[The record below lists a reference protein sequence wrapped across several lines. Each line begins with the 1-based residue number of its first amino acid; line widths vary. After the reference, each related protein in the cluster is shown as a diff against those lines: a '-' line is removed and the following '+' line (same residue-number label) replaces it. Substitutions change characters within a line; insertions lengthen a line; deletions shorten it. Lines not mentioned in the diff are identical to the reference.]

1 MSRSTADPL
10 SETLDALGY
19 QGAEGLVEG
28 SLPEAASAR
37 AFVWRELREKGEL
50 DAAYF
55 RGSVPL
61 VGFVRATEPEQ
72 VSRVQ
77 RRLWN
82 LSRVP
87 LLIATT
93 ADQVGAYS
101 CFVPPSPAGDA
112 ADARLGLARTTDEVS
127 TALAEFSRFNVETGK
142 LTAAHPSKFLRR
154 NRVDQRLLENLRLL
168 REELGASH
176 AKQRAIDTMIGRA
189 MFIRYF
195 EDRGILSPDHLLELT
210 PFETFIEVLRD
221 GTEAAYDLFDALADR
236 FDGDVFAHSSDEKKL
251 ISKKDLGILADFF
264 SGTDMPTRQQAL
276 WPYDFSIIPPELIS
290 SIYEQLLEEDQVK
303 DAAYYTPRH
312 VVDLI
317 LDEVL
322 PWEATNS
329 QPRILDPACG
339 SGIFLT
345 EAYRRLNFR
354 NSFKG
359 KPRFSDLVETLT
371 TCIHGID
378 RNPAAI
384 NVAAFGL
391 YLALFEELDPPS
403 AWREAKLPKL
413 IGRNLLVADFFEP
426 HALDKTDFDVVVGNP
441 PWQSHLSPLAEEF
454 ITYQN
459 VPLADKQIAL
469 AFLWKA
475 SRVVHDDGVLGLLL
489 PAKQLLH
496 NKAPRAIEVRRAIF
510 ESLHVDTVIDLS
522 SLRRQ
527 TFTAAIAPAAVLV
540 ARRTNQGPHDV
551 LHVVPRS
558 SPLQL
563 AVDGFVVS
571 QDDIHRVPSELA
583 VNYPDVWKIYLW
595 GDHHDLQIIT
605 RLRSRYRTLAD
616 IAKERGWIHS
626 RGFEPTGPS
635 RNDATHLVGM
645 PFIATEAVLPFEIT
659 SIDEVV
665 EQAIMHRPRNPL
677 LFKGPHVLIR
687 RGLYL
692 GKPAA
697 ALVKQDA
704 AFNNGVFGIAAPKK
718 DINYL
723 RLLTAYINSSLGSY
737 YQFMTSGSWG
747 VERDFIEENEHL
759 ALPFAELSDVQA
771 GPILDLLSIIEK
783 RGLSQDLQRKLDL
796 AIYRAYGLTEQEIA
810 LINDRLATSLDQF
823 QKRAKSVAF
832 LPPPRAALMAYRR
845 ELQKRLTNALTS
857 LKVEVELTPGTWAY
871 AVASVRLTD
880 PSADVSRITIESQPD
895 VIEAL
900 LRQVNADVQNWPS
913 PVTIVQPSA
922 VVMAGDQIHLVKP
935 NELRYWT
942 VSAAE
947 ADSGDIL
954 GAIAVQQP
962 AAS

>member
-1 MSRSTADPL
+1 
-10 SETLDALGY
+10 
-19 QGAEGLVEG
+19 
-28 SLPEAASAR
+28 
-37 AFVWRELREKGEL
+37 
-50 DAAYF
+50 
-55 RGSVPL
+55 
-61 VGFVRATEPEQ
+61 
-72 VSRVQ
+72 
-77 RRLWN
+77 
-82 LSRVP
+82 
-87 LLIATT
+87 
-93 ADQVGAYS
+93 
-101 CFVPPSPAGDA
+101 
-112 ADARLGLARTTDEVS
+112 
-127 TALAEFSRFNVETGK
+127 
-142 LTAAHPSKFLRR
+142 
-154 NRVDQRLLENLRLL
+154 
-168 REELGASH
+168 
-176 AKQRAIDTMIGRA
+176 MIGRA

-195 EDRGILSPDHLLELT
+195 EDRGILSSDHLLELS
-210 PFETFIEVLRD
+210 PFATFIEVLRA
-221 GTEAAYDLFDALADR
+221 GTQATYDLFDALADR
-236 FDGDVFAHSSDEKKL
+236 FDGDVFAHSNDEKKL

-354 NSFKG
+354 NLFKG
-359 KPRFSDLVETLT
+359 KHSFPDLVETLI

-378 RNPAAI
+378 RNPAAV

-403 AWREAKLPKL
+403 AWRDAKLPKL

-426 HALDKTDFDVVVGNP
+426 HALDEKTFDVVVGNP

-454 ITYQN
+454 ITDQD

-475 SRVVHDDGVLGLLL
+475 TRVIDDGGVLGLLL

-496 NKAPRAIEVRRAIF
+496 NKAPRAVVVRRAIF
-510 ESLHVDTVIDLS
+510 SSLQVDTVIDLS
-522 SLRRQ
+522 SLRRE

-540 ARRTNQGPHDV
+540 ARRNRQGTHDV

-563 AVDGFVVS
+563 AVDGFLVS

-583 VNYPDVWKIYLW
+583 VNYPDIWKIYLW
-595 GDHHDLQIIT
+595 GDHRDLQLVT
-605 RLRSRYRTLAD
+605 RLRSRYRTLGD
-616 IAKERGWIHS
+616 IAKERGWMHS

-645 PFIATEAVLPFEIT
+645 RFIATDAVLPFEIT
-659 SIDEVV
+659 SIGSDVV
-665 EQAIMHRPRNPL
+665 EQAVMHRPRNPL

-697 ALVKQDA
+697 ALVKQNA

-723 RLLTAYINSSLGSY
+723 RLLTACINSSLGSY

-759 ALPFAELSDVQA
+759 TLPFAELSDVEA
-771 GPILDLLSIIEK
+771 GPILDLLSILEK
-783 RGLSQDLQRKLDL
+783 RGLSEDLQRKLDL
-796 AIYRAYGLTEQEIA
+796 AIYKAYGLTEQEIA

-832 LPPPRAALMAYRR
+832 LPPPRAALTAYRT
-845 ELQKRLTNALTS
+845 ELQKRLSNALVS

-880 PSADVSRITIESQPD
+880 PSVDLSPTTSESQPD

-922 VVMAGDQIHLVKP
+922 VVMAEDQIHLVKP